1 MSKMDKLKRISKA
14 HTQYKLAD
22 GTRVPGVTTILGVLN
37 KPALVKWANNL
48 GLQGI
53 DSSKYV
59 DAAARIGTLIHAMVE
74 SHITGEE
81 LDLNDYTPNEIG
93 QAQVGF
99 KKFIEWKQ
107 AREFK
112 LLLSEAP
119 IVSEEYRYGGTVDCV
134 AVVDGKVTLV
144 DFKTG
149 KGIYDEMLC
158 QVSAYNELL
167 KIREIQTDEIMILR
181 IGRNEEEGFE
191 TRTIRADDVQLY
203 FEVFKNCLNIYETKK
218 KLGWR

>member
-1 MSKMDKLKRISKA
+1 
-14 HTQYKLAD
+14 
-22 GTRVPGVTTILGVLN
+22 
-37 KPALVKWANNL
+37 
-48 GLQGI
+48 
-53 DSSKYV
+53 
-59 DAAARIGTLIHAMVE
+59 
-74 SHITGEE
+74 
-81 LDLNDYTPNEIG
+81 
-93 QAQVGF
+93 
-99 KKFIEWKQ
+99 
-107 AREFK
+107 
-112 LLLSEAP
+112 
-119 IVSEEYRYGGTVDCV
+119 V

-167 KIREIQTDEIMILR
+167 KIRGIQTDEIMILR
-181 IGRNEEEGFE
+181 IGRNEDEGFE

>member
-1 MSKMDKLKRISKA
+1 MDKLYKVAKA
-14 HTQYKLAD
+14 HTQYKTAD
-22 GTRVPGVTTILGVLN
+22 GSRVPGVTTILSVLN

-59 DAAARIGTLIHAMVE
+59 DAAARIGTLVHAMVE
-74 SHITGEE
+74 CHITGKE
-81 LDLNDYTPNEIG
+81 LDLSDFTPNEID
-93 QAQVGF
+93 QAHVGF
-99 KKFIEWKQ
+99 RKFVEWKQ
-107 AREFK
+107 QHEFS
-112 LLLSEAP
+112 LILSEQP
-119 IVSEEYRYGGTVDCV
+119 IVSEEYRFGGTLDCV
-134 AVVDGKVTLV
+134 ATVDGKITLV

-167 KIREIQTDEIMILR
+167 KTKDIATDEIMILR

-191 TRTIRADDVQLY
+191 VRTLQNSDVARY
-203 FEVFKNCLNIYETKK
+203 FEIFKACLTIYETKK
-218 KLGWR
+218 KLGWS